1 MHHHHHCPT
10 TPIDNQL
17 AGTTDAALSGNIYAM
32 MAMNHSMP
40 MYFVNRIEVYN
51 LLWENL
57 NITEWWHYTLAI
69 IIVFLISILNQFF
82 IWIIR
87 RQVKLPSIKDE
98 KMVDLIEKD
107 HKKKRGSKLS
117 YLWYIVKPTVFLL
130 QNGLS
135 YMLMLIAMSYN
146 VGIFLAIVVGSTVGW
161 TLFSLRSGIV
171 PEDCCG

>member
-107 HKKKRGSKLS
+107 HKKKRGS
-117 YLWYIVKPTVFLL
+117 
-130 QNGLS
+130 
-135 YMLMLIAMSYN
+135 
-146 VGIFLAIVVGSTVGW
+146 IFLAIVVGSTVGW